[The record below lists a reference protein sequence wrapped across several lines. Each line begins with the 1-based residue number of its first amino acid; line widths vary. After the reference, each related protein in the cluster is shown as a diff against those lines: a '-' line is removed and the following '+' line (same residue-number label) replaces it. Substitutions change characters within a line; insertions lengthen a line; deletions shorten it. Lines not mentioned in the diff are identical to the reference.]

1 MLPTSHVGQNQ
12 VFEADRLD
20 GPCLLQHRAI
30 GPNDET
36 ALSVRVTGVDH
47 LLIGR
52 VAVGITAGADE
63 PVVRVHEVIH
73 VTCEL
78 DP

>member
-1 MLPTSHVGQNQ
+1 MLRTSHVGQDQ

-20 GPCLLQHRAI
+20 GPCLLHRAVA
-30 GPNDET
+30 PNDET

-47 LLIGR
+47 LLIGG
-52 VAVGITAGADE
+52 VAGGITAGADE
-63 PVVRVHEVIH
+63 AVVRAHEVIH
-73 VTCEL
+73 VACEL